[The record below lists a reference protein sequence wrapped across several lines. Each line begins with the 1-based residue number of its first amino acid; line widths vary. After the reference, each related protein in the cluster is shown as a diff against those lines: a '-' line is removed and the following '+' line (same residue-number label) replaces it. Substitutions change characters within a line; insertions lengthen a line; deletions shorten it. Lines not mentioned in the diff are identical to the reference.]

1 MRVSVPKAQAP
12 RLARCL
18 LNNEMIEVL
27 SCKVESNKVVY
38 HVEAPE
44 FFEFP
49 NWVTVQ

>member
-1 MRVSVPKAQAP
+1 MHVSVPKAQAP

-18 LNNEMIEVL
+18 INNEMIEVL
-27 SCKVESNKVVY
+27 GCKVETNKVVY
-38 HVEAPE
+38 HVDAPE